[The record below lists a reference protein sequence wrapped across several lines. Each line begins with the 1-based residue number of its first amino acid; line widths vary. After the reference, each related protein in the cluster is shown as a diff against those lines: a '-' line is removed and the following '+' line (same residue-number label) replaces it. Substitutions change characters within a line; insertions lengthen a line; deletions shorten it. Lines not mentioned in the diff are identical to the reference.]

1 MTLKC
6 SNLLGDSEDAKSSFI
21 YASLWWP
28 EPSPGVTLCHME
40 ANRFLVSWLHSSC
53 RPKFQVTVRGLGRS
67 FSFEIQLWFSKI
79 FDVTFGM
86 TSMQATWLCDD
97 LGAWV
102 GQPEGE
108 KILSQPATVI
118 FESSVTQLHF
128 DTGNEMGMTRFGG
141 IWIRNKRGKQLFMQ
155 TLVCIQMYFD
165 TMLMIHTNCSTL
177 HDVCHTSWFRNP
189 LLVSGNLCTRRFL
202 CQFVPVLLTFFHS
215 KEFWSPK
222 FLFDS
227 RHMSRPSHLWLW
239 MLLEIRWSKAQTQE
253 VDVEQFRF
261 NRFKRLK
268 RLRAPVWHKRK
279 LSFMWED
286 QVPLWSMCILPRVF
300 LAVFQKLQNCRSFG
314 RRNGRWTRANYWR
327 LRPLSNALPATEQA
341 PWMEGFVG
349 TCTLTVQLERCII
362 YWLLMA

>member
-1 MTLKC
+1 MTLHC
-6 SNLLGDSEDAKSSFI
+6 SNQAWYCEWWVSNLLGDSEDAKSSFI

-28 EPSPGVTLCHME
+28 EPSPGVTLCHMVLPFPG
-40 ANRFLVSWLHSSC
+40 FLTALKLQAQISSHRAWP
-53 RPKFQVTVRGLGRS
+53 RPEFFIWDPTLICKMS
-67 FSFEIQLWFSKI
+67 I
-79 FDVTFGM
+79 FDTSMSLFGM

-128 DTGNEMGMTRFGG
+128 DTGNEMGMTWFGG

-202 CQFVPVLLTFFHS
+202 CQCQFVPVLLTFFHS
-215 KEFWSPK
+215 KEFWFPK

-268 RLRAPVWHKRK
+268 RLRAPVWHKKEAQFHVRRP
-279 LSFMWED
+279 S
-286 QVPLWSMCILPRVF
+286 SMLVHVHF
-300 LAVFQKLQNCRSFG
+300 A
-314 RRNGRWTRANYWR
+314 
-327 LRPLSNALPATEQA
+327 
-341 PWMEGFVG
+341 
-349 TCTLTVQLERCII
+349 
-362 YWLLMA
+362 

>member
-1 MTLKC
+1 M
-6 SNLLGDSEDAKSSFI
+6 
-21 YASLWWP
+21 SL
-28 EPSPGVTLCHME
+28 
-40 ANRFLVSWLHSSC
+40 
-53 RPKFQVTVRGLGRS
+53 
-67 FSFEIQLWFSKI
+67 
-79 FDVTFGM
+79 FGM
-86 TSMQATWLCDD
+86 TSVQATWLCDD
-97 LGAWV
+97 LCAWV

-128 DTGNEMGMTRFGG
+128 DTGNEMGMTWFGG

-155 TLVCIQMYFD
+155 TLVCVQMYFD

-189 LLVSGNLCTRRFL
+189 LLVSGNLCTRHFL

-215 KEFWSPK
+215 KEFWFPK

-286 QVPLWSMCILPRVF
+286 QVPRWSMYILPRVF
-300 LAVFQKLQNCRSFG
+300 LAAFQKLQNCRSFG
-314 RRNGRWTRANYWR
+314 RRHGRWTRANYWR